1 MARVYILEEKS
12 KVKLQNAINEWL
24 EYNDDKYEIF
34 DVKYAVRSFEN
45 KWNNVFYSALILYR
59 IKR

>member
-1 MARVYILEEKS
+1 MVRVYILEEKS
-12 KVKLQNAINEWL
+12 KSKLQKEINDWL
-24 EYNDDKYEIF
+24 ELNNDRYDIF

-59 IKR
+59 VKN